1 LRIKLSSSKA
11 TEGGAVTL
19 RLRALPH
26 AAFKGESRAME
37 TMELTLDALSDH
49 LRDKAGVDMSKV
61 KPDTPLFTSGLV
73 DSFSMVEL
81 VLLIESKCGIKMK
94 ATDVNLDNL
103 DSIERILAFVEMR
116 CGGRAAAI

>member
-1 LRIKLSSSKA
+1 
-11 TEGGAVTL
+11 
-19 RLRALPH
+19 
-26 AAFKGESRAME
+26 ME